1 MARDPLSQHSERE
14 LAEGLRQVDAG
25 EPLDDATG
33 LRSELLHLGLVRRD
47 ADDETTVHLTPEGRQ
62 LLRDHAPG

>member
-1 MARDPLSQHSERE
+1 MARDPLSEHSEAE
-14 LAEGLRQVDAG
+14 LAEGLRQVESG
-25 EPLDDATG
+25 RPLDDATG

>member
-1 MARDPLSQHSERE
+1 VARDPLSQHSERE
-14 LAEGLRQVDAG
+14 LAEGLRQMDAG

-47 ADDETTVHLTPEGRQ
+47 AVDERMVHLTPEGRQ